1 LKKAKDFPNAFSQ
14 TGPSSPNCSRFRRPK
29 RRAKATYR
37 TMKGGTAALALLLA
51 LTTKHATAVTFQFVA
66 EFNENCTSSTIDRIA
81 AVHDTIIAPFF
92 QSQQSEG
99 YEFVEPG
106 GSAPAAAATTNI
118 SETSTAETTEVV
130 NGSGSVRGLQ
140 LIECPS
146 KCKNSNS
153 KNCQSLGCAKCWA
166 SCARRLW
173 QSVSSS
179 QYRYWSNSKASR
191 ITKMINP
198 MLNKYLSS
206 SSRTRSCKA
215 WLSIYQINADGSTLL
230 LN

>member
-1 LKKAKDFPNAFSQ
+1 
-14 TGPSSPNCSRFRRPK
+14 
-29 RRAKATYR
+29 
-37 TMKGGTAALALLLA
+37 MKGGTAALALLLA

-106 GSAPAAAATTNI
+106 GSAPATTTS
-118 SETSTAETTEVV
+118 SETTTAQAETVD
-130 NGSGSVRGLQ
+130 GSGSVRGLQ

-153 KNCQSLGCAKCWA
+153 KDCRSLGCAKCGA

-173 QSVSSS
+173 QSVSSP
-179 QYRYWSNSKASR
+179 QYRYWSNSKVGG